1 MQGGWDLPYTAPSGE
16 IYTLSA
22 RLLSEGYYTENIGQ
36 PNDLASPTSDGF
48 NGRVLPQVSLGW
60 RYPFVRQDETFRTII
75 EPIASFVASPNLG
88 SQSRFPN
95 EDSQGVDLDTSNLFR
110 LNRFTGYDRLE
121 GGQRLNYGFNT
132 DFTRLANG
140 AKLSTFLGQ
149 SYRLQEQ
156 NAFPVGSGLEQQ
168 QSNIVGKVLFQPH
181 PWLSTSYNFQLDKD
195 NFTAQRSIA
204 GIGLGPTAL
213 RLSLS
218 YAFFERSTQP
228 GLLTDIEQT
237 SAILQAN
244 LTPFW
249 RIQLRDVHDLGEN
262 SGQLLGGASLIYEDE
277 CILAGVDISRRRVGS
292 RDDPPD
298 NTILFRIV
306 FRNLG
311 EVKTQVF

>member
-1 MQGGWDLPYTAPSGE
+1 VAPSGE

-22 RLLSEGYYTENIGQ
+22 RLLGVGYNTENIGN
-36 PNDLASPTSDGF
+36 PNDLASPTKDGF
-48 NGRVLPQVSLGW
+48 AGRVLPQISLGW
-60 RYPFVRQDETFRTII
+60 RYPLVRQDETFRTII
-75 EPIASFVASPNLG
+75 EPVASIVAAPHYG
-88 SQSRFPN
+88 SQSQFPN

-121 GGQRLNYGFNT
+121 GGQRVNYGFNT

-140 AKLSTFLGQ
+140 AKLSAFLGQ

-156 NAFPVGSGLEQQ
+156 SAFPVGSGLEEQ
-168 QSNIVGKVLFQPH
+168 QSNYVGRVLFVPH
-181 PWLSTSYNFQLDKD
+181 PWFSATYNFQLDKD
-195 NFTAQRSIA
+195 NLQAQRNIA
-204 GIGLGPTAL
+204 GFGVGPSAL

-228 GLLTDIEQT
+228 GLTQDIEQV
-237 SAILQAN
+237 SSIVQAN

-249 RIQLRDVHDLGEN
+249 RVQLRDVRSIGED

-277 CILAGVDISRRRVGS
+277 CILAGIDFSRRRIGS

-298 NTILFRIV
+298 NTVLLRIV

-311 EVKTQVF
+311 EVRTNVY